1 MVTPL
6 RDTALPI
13 ILHSFQPF
21 CLVFAF
27 FPSLLFIFEMMLRTE
42 FFMLCSPPRIP
53 EGQLP
58 KAWTL
63 FIAVSPE
70 PHSGAGI
77 QEVLVNIYGKSKGA
91 ARNGV
96 SLS

>member
-1 MVTPL
+1 M
-6 RDTALPI
+6 
-13 ILHSFQPF
+13 ILQTGSFMP
-21 CLVFAF
+21 
-27 FPSLLFIFEMMLRTE
+27 
-42 FFMLCSPPRIP
+42 CSPPRIP

-63 FIAVSPE
+63 FIAVSLG

-77 QEVLVNIYGKSKGA
+77 REVLVNIYGKSKGA
-91 ARNGV
+91 ARIGV

>member
-1 MVTPL
+1 M
-6 RDTALPI
+6 
-13 ILHSFQPF
+13 
-21 CLVFAF
+21 
-27 FPSLLFIFEMMLRTE
+27 FEMMLRTE
-42 FFMLCSPPRIP
+42 TFMLCSPPRIP

-70 PHSGAGI
+70 PHWGAGV